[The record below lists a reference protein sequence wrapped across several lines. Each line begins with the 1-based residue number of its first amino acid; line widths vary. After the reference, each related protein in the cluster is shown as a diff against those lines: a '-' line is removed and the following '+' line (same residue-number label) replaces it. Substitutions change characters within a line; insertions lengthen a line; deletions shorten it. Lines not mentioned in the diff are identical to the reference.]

1 MKKYEALMI
10 LSNTLSNDQLEANI
24 GQVTAEIGKL
34 GGTVKGATRMG
45 RITFARPLGKR
56 EAGIYVQVV
65 FFMEPDKVRTL
76 HERFRH
82 KEDLIRLQI
91 VAAKTAVAEP
101 AAAAATDAKKD
112 KPK

>member
-65 FFMEPDKVRTL
+65 FFMEPDKVRAL

-91 VAAKTAVAEP
+91 VAAKTVAEP
-101 AAAAATDAKKD
+101 AAAAADAKKD